1 LSIQVYFWSSIRKLK
16 SNYHACRGVLEAD
29 VCKALQTHA
38 IVEKDAAA
46 AQEKLLKLSGLSKYH
61 KGLRTEDEKEHFV
74 RHLRKYVNI
83 YLPDC
88 PFEVGTTNRYTI
100 QTAEACIIARKPIKK
115 GEVVKYLSG
124 IQVEM
129 TEKEEEELSSRT
141 DFSIV
146 LSSRRKRPSLFL
158 GPARFANHDCDSN
171 AKLNT
176 TGPHGIHIVACKD
189 IAVGD
194 EITVVYGMDYF
205 GEDNCECLCG
215 TCERL
220 LRNGWDPRGPILH
233 EDGDEDSEKASV
245 KREEQP
251 SRGCSEAS
259 NASKRKREDVGR
271 GFIVE
276 ETSARHD
283 RGRLPKR
290 PKVHNVKPAEEE
302 LDDPPRIELQRE
314 APIEEEMQQDPLLR
328 KIVNLLRRS
337 ADRPEPI
344 RSVTIKTREPEETT
358 SENQSNDHLASP
370 SELSPPSDEYI
381 YEHADARSASPSKE
395 LPQRTCDAIT
405 TSSLETTKPN
415 KLPSVKK
422 LRSYSSLR
430 TVTNATDSQADPYS
444 LPDMMPIRSALPD
457 ESKPMKRGPGR
468 PRKIQQP
475 TQPDSSSSST
485 ESIDSSSNQSSGS
498 SSVTSNEFVPGAIAH
513 RICESL
519 ISKGGEED
527 LQDNE
532 SAIDN
537 NRTISRS
544 TTRSQTR
551 EDTPLRS
558 PEKSSG
564 RRRSTRG
571 NPLSSLQKPELPTKA
586 VRSIEQSQTD
596 TGLDDSDSHIKRG
609 IPRTPKDY
617 TLCRTLLLTV
627 HHRWVECRNC
637 DEYFLQADA
646 YQTRIACPRC
656 ERHSKLYGYHWPKT
670 DREGKNDNEP
680 RILDHRLIHRF
691 IDAEEE
697 KSERKGRK
705 ALADLLVKEREGS
718 ERQQSEEENSLAIAA
733 IGKAGE
739 KVMRRNFRSSPRR
752 SEARRRGLRMTM

>member
-1 LSIQVYFWSSIRKLK
+1 
-16 SNYHACRGVLEAD
+16 VLEDD
-29 VCKALQTHA
+29 VCKTLQTHA
-38 IVEKDAAA
+38 IVEKDAAV
-46 AQEKLLKLSGLSKYH
+46 AQEKLLQLPGLAKYH
-61 KGLRTEDEKEHFV
+61 RGLRTEDEREHFV

-146 LSSRRKRPSLFL
+146 ISTRRKRPSLFL

-220 LRNGWDPRGPILH
+220 LRNGWDPLGPILH
-233 EDGDEDSEKASV
+233 EESGDEESDNASV
-245 KREEQP
+245 KPEEP
-251 SRGCSEAS
+251 PRRDCSEVS
-259 NASKRKREDVGR
+259 TASKRKHDDVGS
-271 GFIVE
+271 GSTLE
-276 ETSARHD
+276 ETPTRHD
-283 RGRLPKR
+283 YGKLPKR
-290 PKVHNVKPAEEE
+290 PRVSDRNIEMAEIEDE
-302 LDDPPRIELQRE
+302 PRVEQQ
-314 APIEEEMQQDPLLR
+314 EEMIKEEDLPQDPLLR
-328 KIVNLLRRS
+328 KIVFLLRRS
-337 ADRPEPI
+337 ADRREPVREPLVISKSPEPLKNGSKASSYWPYSSMPSSQ
-344 RSVTIKTREPEETT
+344 SVTTAYRH
-358 SENQSNDHLASP
+358 S
-370 SELSPPSDEYI
+370 
-381 YEHADARSASPSKE
+381 DARNAPIVKDVAR
-395 LPQRTCDAIT
+395 PTRDAT
-405 TSSLETTKPN
+405 MTSHLEVTKPN

-444 LPDMMPIRSALPD
+444 LRAMSPARSTLHD
-457 ESKPMKRGPGR
+457 ESQPAKRGVGR
-468 PRKIQQP
+468 PRKHPQP
-475 TQPDSSSSST
+475 PLQDSSSSSAEHT
-485 ESIDSSSNQSSGS
+485 DASSNHSSGTS
-498 SSVTSNEFVPGAIAH
+498 SMTSNEFVPGAIAQG
-513 RICESL
+513 ICESL
-519 ISKGGEED
+519 ITSGEED
-527 LQDNE
+527 KDDRLAN
-532 SAIDN
+532 DN
-537 NRTISRS
+537 NRTVRS
-544 TTRSQTR
+544 FTRSQTR

-558 PEKSSG
+558 PSKQQVDQ
-564 RRRSTRG
+564 RRSTRS
-571 NPLSSLQKPELPTKA
+571 NPRSHSQTSSASLTHPIH
-586 VRSIEQSQTD
+586 SIESTSSQTSSPS
-596 TGLDDSDSHIKRG
+596 GVKRG
-609 IPRTPKDY
+609 PPRTPKDY

-637 DEYFLQADA
+637 DEFFLQADA

-656 ERHSKLYGYHWPKT
+656 ERHSKLYGYYWPKT
-670 DREGKNDNEP
+670 DREGKNDGAE

-691 IDAEEE
+691 IARDEE

-705 ALADLLVKEREGS
+705 ALGDILLRAASGSEDGEVDEESVAGRSRMRTVKESHGRGNGKVVRCSPRGRE
-718 ERQQSEEENSLAIAA
+718 
-733 IGKAGE
+733 
-739 KVMRRNFRSSPRR
+739 MRRS
-752 SEARRRGLRMTM
+752 LRMTM

>member
-1 LSIQVYFWSSIRKLK
+1 
-16 SNYHACRGVLEAD
+16 VLEDD

-38 IVEKDAAA
+38 IVEKDAAV
-46 AQEKLLKLSGLSKYH
+46 AQEKLLKLQGLAKYH
-61 KGLRTEDEKEHFV
+61 RGLRTEDEREHFV

-146 LSSRRKRPSLFL
+146 ISTRRKRPSLFL

-220 LRNGWDPRGPILH
+220 LRNGWNPLGPIIH
-233 EDGDEDSEKASV
+233 EDSSDEESESASV
-245 KREEQP
+245 KPEERP
-251 SRGCSEAS
+251 TRDCSEVS
-259 NASKRKREDVGR
+259 TASKRKRDDVGPVP
-271 GFIVE
+271 IIE

-283 RGRLPKR
+283 HGRLPKR
-290 PKVHNVKPAEEE
+290 PRVNDRNTETEESAEVPPVEQQQEVIKEEE
-302 LDDPPRIELQRE
+302 TP
-314 APIEEEMQQDPLLR
+314 QDLLLR

-337 ADRPEPI
+337 ADRPDPLKD
-344 RSVTIKTREPEETT
+344 SVVVPKSPESSRDGSRAGSYWTYP
-358 SENQSNDHLASP
+358 SAYSSKSSP
-370 SELSPPSDEYI
+370 QPAAVANN
-381 YEHADARSASPSKE
+381 HFDARSTPIAKE
-395 LPQRTCDAIT
+395 VTRPTRDAT
-405 TSSLETTKPN
+405 MTSHLEVTKPN

-422 LRSYSSLR
+422 IRSYSSLR
-430 TVTNATDSQADPYS
+430 TVTNAADSQTDPYS
-444 LPDMMPIRSALPD
+444 LQAMPPARPVTIEEP
-457 ESKPMKRGPGR
+457 KPVKRGPGR
-468 PRKIQQP
+468 PRKHPRP
-475 TQPDSSSSST
+475 TQPDSSSSSAENT
-485 ESIDSSSNQSSGS
+485 DASSNHSSGTS
-498 SSVTSNEFVPGAIAH
+498 SMTSNEYVPGAIAQG
-513 RICESL
+513 ICESL
-519 ISKGGEED
+519 ITGGDED
-527 LQDNE
+527 EDE
-532 SAIDN
+532 KSPTKF
-537 NRTISRS
+537 NRTTRRS
-544 TTRSQTR
+544 SPRSQTR

-558 PEKSSG
+558 PSKHLDHQ
-564 RRRSTRG
+564 RRSTRS
-571 NPLSSLQKPELPTKA
+571 NARSHSQTPTASLPHPIH
-586 VRSIEQSQTD
+586 SIEPPSSSQPP
-596 TGLDDSDSHIKRG
+596 SDIKRG
-609 IPRTPKDY
+609 PPRTPKDY
-617 TLCRTLLLTV
+617 TLCRALLLTV
-627 HHRWVECRNC
+627 QHRWVECRNC
-637 DEYFLQADA
+637 DEFFLQADA

-670 DREGKNDNEP
+670 DREGKNDGAE

-691 IDAEEE
+691 IARDEE

-705 ALADLLVKEREGS
+705 ALGEILMRAASGS
-718 ERQQSEEENSLAIAA
+718 EDGSGDGDGDVEELRGGRRMRGRP
-733 IGKAGE
+733 GKQTVGRGRGG
-739 KVMRRNFRSSPRR
+739 KVVRCSPRGREMRRSV
-752 SEARRRGLRMTM
+752 RMTM